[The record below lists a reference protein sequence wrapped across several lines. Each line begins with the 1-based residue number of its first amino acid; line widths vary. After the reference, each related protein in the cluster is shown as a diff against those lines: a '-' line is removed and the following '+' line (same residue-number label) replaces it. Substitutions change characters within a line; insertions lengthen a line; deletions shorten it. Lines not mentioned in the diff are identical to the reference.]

1 VKDIRVG
8 KTHLKIRL
16 VFGLMTALAWA
27 GPAAAE
33 ATAVFSDTGPDAA
46 AYGEHEGYPVGTKQ
60 NLGSQ
65 RTLVGAYSHFDEL
78 RPGREVPAPATA
90 SVLTRAA
97 DELKLTYSYLGQT
110 YTLDDYLERNP
121 ATGLLI
127 LHDHTI
133 QYEHYRYART
143 DRDRFTSQSMA
154 KTIVSMLVGLAVADG
169 KIHSVD
175 DKVADY
181 IPELAG
187 TEPGRIPLRALLQ
200 MTSGLRF
207 HEVYDGKDDIMH
219 LSHALMQPNGAGPV
233 AAVAQFNVRAAQP
246 GAVFNYAGLNTELL
260 SLVVTKAVGMNL
272 SDYASTRLWQPIG
285 AEAAATWTIDGT
297 GHEVGYC
304 CFNAVLRDWG
314 RLGALLANDGTWDG
328 TQVIPKQWLLEA
340 TTVQTPILAPNV
352 GGRRLGFGYQ
362 VWLLPGERREFAL
375 RGIFGQAINI
385 DPTSHTVLVQTAV
398 LPKATNNA
406 SNAELT
412 ALWNALVAH
421 NAN

>member
-1 VKDIRVG
+1 
-8 KTHLKIRL
+8 
-16 VFGLMTALAWA
+16 
-27 GPAAAE
+27 
-33 ATAVFSDTGPDAA
+33 
-46 AYGEHEGYPVGTKQ
+46 
-60 NLGSQ
+60 
-65 RTLVGAYSHFDEL
+65 
-78 RPGREVPAPATA
+78 
-90 SVLTRAA
+90 
-97 DELKLTYSYLGQT
+97 
-110 YTLDDYLERNP
+110 
-121 ATGLLI
+121 
-127 LHDHTI
+127 
-133 QYEHYRYART
+133 
-143 DRDRFTSQSMA
+143 
-154 KTIVSMLVGLAVADG
+154 
-169 KIHSVD
+169 
-175 DKVADY
+175 
-181 IPELAG
+181 
-187 TEPGRIPLRALLQ
+187 
-200 MTSGLRF
+200 
-207 HEVYDGKDDIMH
+207 VYDGKDDIMH

-246 GAVFNYAGLNTELL
+246 GVVFNYAGLNTELL